1 VHDGDEAAVLD
12 HRDVKDGDRKQGGVR
27 GRHHRRLHQGSRPQ
41 LCHRAREGRLRGNG
55 FIS

>member
-1 VHDGDEAAVLD
+1 MHDGDEAAVLD